1 MVLRI
6 LLVYQD
12 FRVRIPGVLP
22 GYAIPILLICR
33 NIGIVI
39 MTFDFA
45 AMKEAKALSVPSAK
59 YNEADLPSA
68 QLDYGAVSDQDIMT
82 SSVNG

>member
-1 MVLRI
+1 
-6 LLVYQD
+6 
-12 FRVRIPGVLP
+12 
-22 GYAIPILLICR
+22 
-33 NIGIVI
+33 

-59 YNEADLPSA
+59 YNQADLPSA

>member
-1 MVLRI
+1 MV
-6 LLVYQD
+6 
-12 FRVRIPGVLP
+12 
-22 GYAIPILLICR
+22 
-33 NIGIVI
+33 
-39 MTFDFA
+39 FDFA